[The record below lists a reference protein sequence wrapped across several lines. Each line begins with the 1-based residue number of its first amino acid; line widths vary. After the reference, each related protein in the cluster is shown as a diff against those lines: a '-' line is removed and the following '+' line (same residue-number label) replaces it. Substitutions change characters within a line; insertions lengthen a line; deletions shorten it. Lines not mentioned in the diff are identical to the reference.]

1 MYKLYLLF
9 TALIFLTGCQAAK
22 EGLTGEKRTNADE
35 FLVEKKNPLVLPP
48 EFGELPAPKE
58 TKFTKQTN
66 KENKIEDLF
75 SKDIKSLEEST
86 ISNSN
91 SDIEKSVLQKNKN
104 K

>member
-91 SDIEKSVLQKNKN
+91 SDIEKSVLQKIKN

>member
-1 MYKLYLLF
+1 MLMNFQWK
-9 TALIFLTGCQAAK
+9 
-22 EGLTGEKRTNADE
+22 
-35 FLVEKKNPLVLPP
+35 KKNPLVLPP

-91 SDIEKSVLQKNKN
+91 SDIEKSVLQKIKN